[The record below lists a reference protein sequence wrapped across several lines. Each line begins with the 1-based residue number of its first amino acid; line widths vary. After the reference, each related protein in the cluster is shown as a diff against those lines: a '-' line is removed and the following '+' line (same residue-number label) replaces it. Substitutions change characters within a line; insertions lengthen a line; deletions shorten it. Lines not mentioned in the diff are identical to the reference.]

1 MKETMNCISI
11 VFDVLESFFKWFLG
25 GADNL
30 LCVLAVIAVIDCIT
44 GVVCANISKEF
55 SLSEFLKGI
64 CKKLLIFTLIGIS
77 NMVDTYVLDQ
87 AGVLRNT
94 VILFYLSTEAASVL
108 KNADQIGLVIPR
120 ILKRVIN
127 LLREKGDEGDENSG
141 AK

>member
-1 MKETMNCISI
+1 MQETVNCIST
-11 VFDVLESFFKWFLG
+11 VFDALESFFKWFLG

-30 LCVLAVIAVIDCIT
+30 LYVLAVITVIDCIT
-44 GVVCANISKEF
+44 GVACAYINKEF
-55 SLSEFLKGI
+55 SLSEFLKGV

-77 NMVDTYVLDQ
+77 NMVDTNVINQ

-127 LLREKGDEGDENSG
+127 LLREKGDECDENSG
-141 AK
+141 TK